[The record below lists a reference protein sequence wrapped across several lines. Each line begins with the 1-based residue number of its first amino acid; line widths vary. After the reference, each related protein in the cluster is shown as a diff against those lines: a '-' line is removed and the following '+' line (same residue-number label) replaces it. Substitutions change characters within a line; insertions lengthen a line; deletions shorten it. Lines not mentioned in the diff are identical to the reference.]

1 MDGHSLFPVK
11 IKPGRVFKEKERE
24 KDQTTTIRASHPF
37 YRKAAKATPARPT
50 LRPTGPAVWT
60 APAPVEPEREDEE
73 SKSSVGEGL

>member
-1 MDGHSLFPVK
+1 MFEE
-11 IKPGRVFKEKERE
+11 KEKMNRPPRLGLA
-24 KDQTTTIRASHPF
+24 IPL
-37 YRKAAKATPARPT
+37 YRKAAKAAPARPT